1 MGRELKAS
9 YREAHIFEADPFTD
23 LLMRER
29 TACGE
34 DNFELGNDCRILQ
47 VGSRSDKSWHFM
59 AERNVEIVGAATRRY
74 LPGFYLVVGLHRIKR
89 NGTRPNLSYECLNEY
104 LRTVKDMVSASLLK
118 RILARTNGHEDL
130 RRSLCAV
137 PTPHPRSSDR
147 LSPRETEIA
156 RLVCVGKQNKEVAY
170 ITGLSIH
177 TIENHLKRIFRKLRI
192 QNRAALAYKMGH
204 LNPVDFRSSALSGEG
219 HAAT

>member
-47 VGSRSDKSWHFM
+47 VGSRSDKYWHFM

-74 LPGFYLVVGLHRIKR
+74 LPAFISWSACIGSSVTVRVR
-89 NGTRPNLSYECLNEY
+89 TCL
-104 LRTVKDMVSASLLK
+104 MSASMS
-118 RILARTNGHEDL
+118 TF
-130 RRSLCAV
+130 
-137 PTPHPRSSDR
+137 
-147 LSPRETEIA
+147 
-156 RLVCVGKQNKEVAY
+156 
-170 ITGLSIH
+170 GLSR
-177 TIENHLKRIFRKLRI
+177 TWFR
-192 QNRAALAYKMGH
+192 
-204 LNPVDFRSSALSGEG
+204 PVC
-219 HAAT
+219 